1 LGAYVPPT
9 VVNNACI
16 AAWSDTTEQWVDE
29 RTGIAARR
37 YAGPGVTTSDLAVAA
52 SLNLLSE
59 DRSTWPDIVAVIV
72 ATSTADQP
80 QPATAAALQ
89 HKLRLPGGGFAFD
102 LNAVC
107 SGFLFGLVVA
117 EGLLRHRLKDGAA
130 LVVAAGHILADHE
143 SGGPQDGQPVR
154 RRGGR
159 GPGWSG
165 TRRIRATRESTGDRW
180 RAALA
185 RPVYLCTHTAV
196 PHLRDRGGSIINV
209 SSSMATRVA
218 VGAAGYCATKAA
230 VEMFT
235 RVTAIEL
242 GRYGIRVNALAPGI
256 LTEGMGKE
264 LIRNDMLWET
274 YRKRFALGRA
284 GDVAEAARAAVF
296 LASDDASYVNGDVL
310 EVNGGSQWA

>member
-1 LGAYVPPT
+1 MRFQG
-9 VVNNACI
+9 
-16 AAWSDTTEQWVDE
+16 
-29 RTGIAARR
+29 R
-37 YAGPGVTTSDLAVAA
+37 
-52 SLNLLSE
+52 
-59 DRSTWPDIVAVIV
+59 VAVI
-72 ATSTADQP
+72 T
-80 QPATAAALQ
+80 
-89 HKLRLPGGGFAFD
+89 GGTRGLGFAIAREF
-102 LNAVC
+102 LNEGMSVVC
-107 SGFLFGLVVA
+107 ASRTPGDVKVLQDEYPDRVRYRQTDVTSLESVAGLMRSATDLFGGLDVVVA
-117 EGLLRHRLKDGAA
+117 NAGVNRDGKVDRLAP
-130 LVVAAGHILADHE
+130 ADW
-143 SGGPQDGQPVR
+143 DAMI
-154 RRGGR
+154 
-159 GPGWSG
+159 G
-165 TRRIRATRESTGDRW
+165 TNLTG
-180 RAALA
+180 
-185 RPVYLCTHTAV
+185 VYLCTHTAV